1 MKIKLLFLAIL
12 VSVFGFSQSTINSF
26 YGANNTSFLM
36 LTSGTTL
43 DHSPAG
49 PNQTWNFNQMISLGN
64 SVHTYATPSVQE
76 LVTYPGTTSNIIS
89 TNTQGTNVATG
100 YLYTKNV
107 GGVVSITGLNTTG
120 LNANFGTN
128 NATIGTFPMNYG
140 YTNTD
145 SNVSGNYTY
154 TTYSGTFTGT
164 LTTTVDA
171 YGTLTLNDAGNG
183 AYSGTVTRMK
193 NVLSLTLNYGFI
205 PNVGT
210 VVQTSYSYFDPNV
223 STTDYVFRSVSTASV
238 IPLMSI
244 NQTDVVIE
252 KIHTTPLSVDSQ
264 NFANALW
271 IKNPI
276 NNSLEINSNYA
287 IENATISITDI
298 LGKTVFTS
306 ADQNING
313 SIEIPLNLSNGVY
326 LITIKNEKESITKKI
341 VKG

>member
-1 MKIKLLFLAIL
+1 MKIKILFLVLWIATL
-12 VSVFGFSQSTINSF
+12 GFSQSTINSF
-26 YGANNTSFLM
+26 YGANNTNFLM
-36 LTSGTTL
+36 LTSGTPL
-43 DHSPAG
+43 NHSPAG
-49 PNQTWNFNQMISLGN
+49 PNQSWNFNQMISLGN
-64 SVHTYATPSVQE
+64 SVHSYTSPSVQE
-76 LVTYPGTTSNIIS
+76 LATYPGTSTNIIS
-89 TNTQGTNVATG
+89 TNTQGTNVSTG

-145 SNVSGNYTY
+145 SNVAGNYTY

-164 LTTTVDA
+164 LTTTVDS

-183 AYSGTVTRMK
+183 GYSGNVTRMK

-205 PNVGT
+205 SNVGT

-223 STTDYVFRSVSTASV
+223 STTDYVFRSVSTVSV

-244 NQTDVVIE
+244 NQTDTVIE
-252 KIHTTPLSVDSQ
+252 KIHTTPLSVNNQ

-287 IENATISITDI
+287 FENATISITDI
-298 LGKTVFTS
+298 SGKTVFIST
-306 ADQNING
+306 DQNING

-326 LITIKNEKESITKKI
+326 FLTIQNDNESITKKL